1 MYAGVWRTIY
11 CGRVDGLHLERLD
24 EQQALS
30 AVRRKMRGVGSQH
43 LRACTKL
50 APTAL
55 DAGVEL
61 ARIHWIQ

>member
-1 MYAGVWRTIY
+1 MGARGGPFIAAAWMASILNV
-11 CGRVDGLHLERLD
+11 VD
-24 EQQALS
+24 EQPALS

-43 LRACTKL
+43 LRAWTKL